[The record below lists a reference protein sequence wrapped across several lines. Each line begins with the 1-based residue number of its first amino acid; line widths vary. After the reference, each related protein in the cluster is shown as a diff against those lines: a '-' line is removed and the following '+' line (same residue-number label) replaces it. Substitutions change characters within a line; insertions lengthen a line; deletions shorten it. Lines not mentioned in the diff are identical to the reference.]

1 MIMDMAAVGLR
12 NLPIPVS
19 PLRPAEV
26 EHIDLKAE
34 PTATVKP
41 VQAVSETR
49 GFLDRPKRTFEQS
62 LPLSA
67 GTRKV
72 LLQYQED
79 HPLNGP
85 HPTD

>member
-1 MIMDMAAVGLR
+1 MIMDVAAVGLR
-12 NLPIPVS
+12 SLPIPVS

-26 EHIDLKAE
+26 EHIDIKAK
-34 PTATVKP
+34 PTVVVKP
-41 VQAVSETR
+41 VQPVSETR

-67 GTRKV
+67 ETRKA